1 MEFLCFLI
9 VLLKTPFLTGVS
21 DFLLKKFPLRLV
33 PSKLAER
40 LAAAVVTSVGVPLS
54 RVGRSLSGYVPVSM
68 RSEFF
73 VAKSGIKIVN
83 DVYNSNPVS
92 TKSAIDS
99 KRINCYGKRV
109 AILGDILELGPL
121 EIDWILKK
129 MKIVHAIDSK
139 DLVPK
144 ILKCLNM
151 NVVLVK
157 GSRGTQLEKVVDA
170 LVAMPR
176 FTPPSC
182 SEV

>member
-121 EIDWILKK
+121 EIEYHEHI
-129 MKIVHAIDSK
+129 
-139 DLVPK
+139 
-144 ILKCLNM
+144 
-151 NVVLVK
+151 